1 MRILSIETSC
11 DETAISIIDAS
22 GGIKKPKFSI
32 LADAVAS
39 QISVHAQYGGVF
51 PMMAKREHAK
61 NIVPLFKKAL
71 SEAKLL
77 THYKKSTP
85 LTDKQE
91 KEIRKILDR
100 EQDLIEQLIELVT
113 TIKKPKVDALA
124 VTEGPGLEPALWV
137 GINFAK
143 ALSYFW
149 KLPVMP
155 TNHMEGH
162 IVSGLIIDGAI
173 ENGNQKLNKIE
184 FPAIA
189 LLISGGHTQIVLVR
203 DFMQYKILGET
214 RDDAVG
220 EAFDKV
226 ARMMGLPYP
235 GGPQISKIAKEGRL
249 SAPLLIEE
257 GVGGG
262 DSKKQGHHLA
272 PKGTPPRKGGEG
284 FRLPRPMLHTPD
296 YDFSFSGLKTA
307 VLYMIQKIK
316 NLDHETKCAIA
327 CEFENAVTE
336 VLIKKTSKA
345 VEKYKAKTILL
356 GGGVASNNFI
366 KQKFAELV
374 DSESLKEKNIKLY
387 FPRRDLSTDNAIMI
401 AMAGY
406 FRLSKTKKRSS
417 IKNLKANGNLK
428 VG

>member
-11 DETAISIIDAS
+11 DETAISIVEAS
-22 GGIKKPKFSI
+22 GGLKKPNFSI

-39 QISVHAQYGGVF
+39 QISIHAQYGGVF
-51 PMMAKREHAK
+51 PMMAKREHSK

-71 SEAKLL
+71 TEAGLL
-77 THYKKSTP
+77 IHAKKPTP
-85 LTDKQE
+85 LTDKQDQ
-91 KEIRKILDR
+91 EIRKILDR
-100 EQDLIEQLIELVT
+100 EQELIEQFIELVT
-113 TIKKPKVDALA
+113 TVKKPKLDAIA

-137 GINFAK
+137 GINFAR
-143 ALSYFW
+143 ALAHFW
-149 KLPVMP
+149 KLPVVP

-162 IVSGLIIDGAI
+162 IISGLIIEGAV
-173 ENGNQKLNKIE
+173 ENGKQKLNKVA

-189 LLISGGHTQIVLVR
+189 LLISGGHTQIVLVK
-203 DFMQYKILGET
+203 DWMQYKILGET

-235 GGPQISKIAKEGRL
+235 GGPEISKLAAEGRRAFSL
-249 SAPLLIEE
+249 PFT
-257 GVGGG
+257 
-262 DSKKQGHHLA
+262 
-272 PKGTPPRKGGEG
+272 KGEAGRGSRSEIH
-284 FRLPRPMLHTPD
+284 LPRPMLHTPD

-316 NLDHETKCAIA
+316 TLDHETKCAIA

-336 VLIKKTSKA
+336 VLIKKTAKA

-366 KQKFAELV
+366 KQKFTELV
-374 DSESLKEKNIKLY
+374 DSEPLKEKNIKLY
-387 FPRRDLSTDNAIMI
+387 FPRKDLSTDNAIMI

-406 FRLSKTKKRSS
+406 FRLSKTKKSAS
-417 IKNLKANGNLK
+417 IKTLKAKGNLK